1 MCFASVDIILWTFGS
16 ICFELINKN
25 KSNLKLNLFFFLLSS
40 DDYVNQYAS
49 SVPKKTDEQSA
60 LNRILHET
68 AA

>member
-1 MCFASVDIILWTFGS
+1 MLYFLYILICGS
-16 ICFELINKN
+16 IEYKGL
-25 KSNLKLNLFFFLLSS
+25 LKLFRSFFSS

-49 SVPKKTDEQSA
+49 SAPKKTDEQSA